1 MKRTALGVLALA
13 GTLVVQLASAGASIA
28 AERHVT
34 PKPVTPKPGVTKTVV
49 RGEALTA
56 EFDQTDG
63 CIRTRVSVF
72 GSALTLRG
80 SNAPEKLGF
89 VSVTQDNT
97 CTQTTLIDGSGE
109 TESLNLVVPNGL
121 AKGQLKMSLEFT
133 NYADPDNPVVSPLT
147 ADLSFR
153 ATAPASTT
161 FAKSKY
167 ISEGIKFVSSAKT
180 KSRTGGATGTVTL
193 GAKKLVSPASST
205 YYATIAWADS
215 KEKTKVLPV

>member
-1 MKRTALGVLALA
+1 MKKTALGVLALA
-13 GTLVVQLASAGASIA
+13 GTLVVQLASAGASTA
-28 AERHVT
+28 AERPGVT
-34 PKPVTPKPGVTKTVV
+34 KPGVTKTVV

-80 SNAPEKLGF
+80 SNAPDKLGF
-89 VSVTQDNT
+89 VSVTQENT
-97 CTQTTLIDGSGE
+97 CTLTTLIDGSGE
-109 TESLNLVVPNGL
+109 TDTLNLVVPNGL

-133 NYADPDNPVVSPLT
+133 NYADPDNPVVSPMT

-153 ATAPASTT
+153 ATAQASTT

-167 ISEGIKFVSSAKT
+167 FSEGIKFVSSAKT
-180 KSRTGGATGTVTL
+180 KSRVGGATGTVTL
-193 GAKKLVSPASST
+193 GAQKVVSPASST

-215 KEKTKVLPV
+215 KEKTKVLPVK